1 VRLLGDYRV
10 VRTDAQGGYALTNL
24 VASSPTVEV
33 SADQFVSFRQE
44 VSLQAGENL
53 NVDVVLEPA

>member
-1 VRLLGDYRV
+1 VL
-10 VRTDAQGGYALTNL
+10 RTDDQGGYALTNL
-24 VASSPTVEV
+24 VASNPTLEV

-53 NVDVVLEPA
+53 NVDVVLAPA